1 MRIVEINSLKY
12 KLCVQYST
20 THLMLLKKIITVCC
34 ENHYELHKR
43 TLCEK
48 RETIMLEY
56 VECKVDTALKTFIQY
71 Y

>member
-1 MRIVEINSLKY
+1 
-12 KLCVQYST
+12 
-20 THLMLLKKIITVCC
+20 MLLKKIITVCC